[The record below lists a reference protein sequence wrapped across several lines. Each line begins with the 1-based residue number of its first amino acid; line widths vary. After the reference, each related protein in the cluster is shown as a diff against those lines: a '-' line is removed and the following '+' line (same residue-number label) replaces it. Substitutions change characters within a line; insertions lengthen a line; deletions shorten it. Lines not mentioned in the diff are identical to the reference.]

1 MIIIQ
6 HPKALTEAASW
17 KERLENMTVAHLM
30 VPSNKPEVSLKEGK
44 KEIQGVAQINQFL
57 DEYESVVSGW
67 NQDRCDMWFFDEE

>member
-6 HPKALTEAASW
+6 HPQALTEAAGW

-30 VPSNKPEVSLKEGK
+30 VVSNKPEPELKEGNK
-44 KEIQGVAQINQFL
+44 KVQGVNQIDQFL
-57 DEYESVVSGW
+57 DEYESVVSSW